1 MKPKVIQQNLKNSIP
16 NLTLLSRVTKT
27 DFTQKLFASTG
38 GVRIF
43 EIKNI
48 HDEHIFVE
56 HSEGYETVRP
66 YFLIGG
72 TESEERVEWI
82 ASFIDEDLEK
92 LKPGLF
98 IDFENTPIKV
108 EFDWGP
114 SWDGKLTREYVYFFH
129 FIF

>member
-1 MKPKVIQQNLKNSIP
+1 M
-16 NLTLLSRVTKT
+16 
-27 DFTQKLFASTG
+27 
-38 GVRIF
+38 
-43 EIKNI
+43 
-48 HDEHIFVE
+48 E

-114 SWDGKLTREYVYFFH
+114 SWDGKLTREYVYFFILNFNSTFLTFEIVLPSEDCLNLIH
-129 FIF
+129 LDLLPD

>member
-1 MKPKVIQQNLKNSIP
+1 M
-16 NLTLLSRVTKT
+16 LL
-27 DFTQKLFASTG
+27 FLFTG
-38 GVRIF
+38 GIRIVT
-43 EIKNI
+43 IKDQFGKLMHWEPLN
-48 HDEHIFVE
+48 
-56 HSEGYETVRP
+56 SSETVRP

-92 LKPGLF
+92 LKPGIF

-114 SWDGKLTREYVYFFH
+114 SWDGKLTREYV
-129 FIF
+129 